1 MCAECT
7 TEVSGFFAGDGSA
20 GDPYLICNWTQLSEV
35 RNNLDSNFVLVN
47 NLDAGTGDYFSAG
60 GDNWEPIGFGETVDW
75 VWQGEEFIGNFDG
88 NNKTI
93 SDLNINRPGGRYIGL
108 FAYLESSSEI
118 SNLGLLDGNV
128 TGYQN
133 VGGIAGYSKGTIAN
147 SYNTGDIN
155 GTEEVTIGGDPSVY
169 VGGIAGWSNGTINN
183 SYNTGTVYGIMNFGG
198 ITGWS
203 EGTVDNCYNN
213 GDIIGYGDYSGG
225 QMGGGSRNFY

>member
-1 MCAECT
+1 VCAECT

-133 VGGIAGYSKGTIAN
+133 VGGIAG
-147 SYNTGDIN
+147 
-155 GTEEVTIGGDPSVY
+155 
-169 VGGIAGWSNGTINN
+169 WSNGTINN

-213 GDIIGYGDYSGG
+213 GDIIGYGDS
-225 QMGGGSRNFY
+225 STA